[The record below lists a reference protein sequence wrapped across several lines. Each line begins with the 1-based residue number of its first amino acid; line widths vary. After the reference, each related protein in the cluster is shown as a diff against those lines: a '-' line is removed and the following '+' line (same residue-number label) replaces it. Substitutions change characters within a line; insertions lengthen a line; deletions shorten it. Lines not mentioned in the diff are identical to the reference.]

1 MRTTRLAL
9 VATNMAAVVAVL
21 TLPGAA
27 SATETQRNVC
37 PTGYFCA
44 YPQTG
49 WQGQECKWDV
59 ADPDW
64 TSGIYKCSWAASK
77 PVKSVYNNGT
87 SSATGVAFY
96 LNKNYGHRVG
106 CTRKHSGGN
115 LVGDYKVK
123 SHKWI
128 SGSCG

>member
-9 VATNMAAVVAVL
+9 AAANAAAVVAVL
-21 TLPGAA
+21 ALPGAA
-27 SATETQRNVC
+27 SATETPHVC
-37 PTGYFCA
+37 PEGYFCA
-44 YPQTG
+44 YPEKK
-49 WQGQECKWDV
+49 WEGQECKWDV

-64 TSGIYKCSWAASK
+64 TSGTYTCSWAATK
-77 PVKSVYNNGT
+77 PVKSVWNNGT
-87 SSATGVAFY
+87 SNATGVAFY

-106 CTRKHSGGN
+106 CTRKHSGGD